1 MFSVRAN
8 SCLIRCVLFVAL
20 AAVSASAVDQPT
32 AGVQSVR
39 VVPGESGATVEILT
53 TRPLTPQLQTVE
65 GPLRLVIDLPGS
77 TLNIPRKR
85 IPFRNQQIKGVR
97 MNQYQVSPAV
107 TRIVLDLSAPV
118 QYTWD
123 AFGNRLNIRIRPD
136 EAASAKP
143 MTAAAMT
150 PGTQPVAVPYAEGSS
165 GALVEAGSR
174 VASGSSIAAR
184 EETAVLRLA
193 RGGEVRVCPGTTV
206 SVATSPDGQSLM
218 LGMNTGS
225 METHYHLAES
235 SDSILTPDFR
245 IVLPGPGEFNLAIKS
260 DAHGDTC
267 VSSLPGSN
275 SSVVVA
281 ELLGNGTYEVKAE
294 QQVLFRQGRMQSV
307 ETPLSGCG
315 CPPPQEPVMRAAVDP
330 ANVVPQDKTDANLA
344 LADSDTSPSNTAGT
358 GSDGSTPAKSSADPV
373 ANSTGTPNDDPKV
386 QISAPLVFNAK
397 ELARQR
403 AAAAA
408 AHPAAEQAVALPL
421 STRQADPL
429 PPQVVLPPA
438 PAPKPEH
445 KGFFARI
452 GGFFRAIF

>member
-1 MFSVRAN
+1 LYCVRAN
-8 SCLIRCVLFVAL
+8 SCLIRCALF
-20 AAVSASAVDQPT
+20 AAWAGLSAFAAGQT
-32 AGVQSVR
+32 IAGVQSVR
-39 VVPGESGATVEILT
+39 VVPSESGATVEILA

-77 TLNIPRKR
+77 TLNIQRKR
-85 IPFRNQQIKGVR
+85 IPFRNQEIRGVR
-97 MNQYQVSPAV
+97 MNQYQASPAV
-107 TRIVLDLSAPV
+107 TRIVLDLVAPV

-123 AFGNRLNIRIRPD
+123 ALGNRLNIRIRSD
-136 EAASAKP
+136 EAANARPASAP
-143 MTAAAMT
+143 AMT
-150 PGTQPVAVPYAEGSS
+150 PGTQPIAVPYAEGSS

-184 EETAVLRLA
+184 EETAILRLA

-218 LGMNTGS
+218 LGMNTGA

-260 DAHGDTC
+260 DARGDTC

-281 ELLGNGTYEVKAE
+281 ELLGNGTYEVKPE

-307 ETPLSGCG
+307 EIPVTGCG
-315 CPPPQEPVMRAAVDP
+315 CPPPQEPVMRAAADP
-330 ANVVPQDKTDANLA
+330 TSVVSENKTGANLA
-344 LADSDTSPSNTAGT
+344 LADSDTQPSGTAGT
-358 GSDGSTPAKSSADPV
+358 GSDGSASEKSAAEPI
-373 ANSTGTPNDDPKV
+373 ANTTAPSSRDPKV

-397 ELARQR
+397 ELARMR
-403 AAAAA
+403 ADAAAAPPVDQA
-408 AHPAAEQAVALPL
+408 AALPL
-421 STRQADPL
+421 TTRQADPL
-429 PPQVVLPPA
+429 PPLLVLPPA
-438 PAPKPEH
+438 PAPQPKH
-445 KGFFARI
+445 KGFFGRI
-452 GGFFRAIF
+452 GSFFRAIF